1 MRRCASIALLAVIA
15 SLIGACSTGFHSS
28 SPATLSYVLR
38 AVPPGGATAA
48 TPSPNAT
55 PSATPAPAPATL
67 RVMRPAAGPGLDT
80 DRIAALQPQARLDY
94 FAGSRWAAPLPDVIE
109 ALAVENLQASGAWSA
124 VQGSRAAFSA
134 DYELEITIRRFE
146 ADASAGSGAP
156 TVQVSFDCALVRR
169 ADRTLLSSFTVQAS
183 EQASANRM
191 GAVVASFDHAANSA
205 LADAA
210 ARALAAVR
218 TPTVHSPP

>member
-1 MRRCASIALLAVIA
+1 MRRSASLALLALLA

-28 SPATLSYVLR
+28 SPSTLSYVLR
-38 AVPPGGATAA
+38 AAPAGGATTTAA
-48 TPSPNAT
+48 TPSANPQ
-55 PSATPAPAPATL
+55 PAPVSL

-80 DRIAALQPQARLDY
+80 DRIAVLQPEARLDY
-94 FAGSRWAAPLPDVIE
+94 FTGSRWAAALPDVVE
-109 ALAVENLQASGAWSA
+109 ALAVEILQGSGAWSA
-124 VQGSRAAFSA
+124 VQGSRAAFTA

-156 TVQVSFDCALVRR
+156 TVQVIFDCALVRR
-169 ADRTLLSSFTVQAS
+169 ADRALLSSFAVQAS

-191 GAVVASFDHAANSA
+191 GAVVASFDQAANSA

-218 TPTVHSPP
+218 TPTGHSPP